1 MGFTGYTILYI
12 IRGGILI
19 EKIIRFKRN
28 WEESYI
34 RINVC
39 EGEVVEIDTPL
50 AMFEK
55 RFKEL
60 LDIPQVRW
68 KLKDNGDRIVKDA
81 VMEAFEKTINEMKEE
96 TKRV

>member
-1 MGFTGYTILYI
+1 M
-12 IRGGILI
+12 

-34 RINVC
+34 RVNVC
-39 EGEVVEIDTPL
+39 EGSVVEIDTPL

-55 RFKEL
+55 RFLEL
-60 LDIPQVRW
+60 VEVPNITFKTTKSAEPLIRE
-68 KLKDNGDRIVKDA
+68 A
-81 VMEAFEKTINEMKEE
+81 VIKAFRDTVSEMKEE

>member
-1 MGFTGYTILYI
+1 M
-12 IRGGILI
+12 

-28 WEESYI
+28 WEESFI
-34 RINVC
+34 RVNIC
-39 EGEVVEIDTPL
+39 EGAVAEIDTPL

-68 KLKDNGDRIVKDA
+68 KLKKNGDKLVKNA
-81 VMEAFEKTINEMKEE
+81 VMEAFEATINEMKEE
-96 TKRV
+96 TRRV